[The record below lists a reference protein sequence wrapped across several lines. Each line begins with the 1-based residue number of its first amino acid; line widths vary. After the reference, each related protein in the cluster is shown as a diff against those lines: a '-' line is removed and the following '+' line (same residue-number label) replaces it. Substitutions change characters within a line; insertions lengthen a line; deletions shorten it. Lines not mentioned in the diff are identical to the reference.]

1 MPERNEH
8 NLKTVEIKIQPDAS
22 LITVP
27 LGAVRA
33 YAANYFEDK
42 KTVERIVL
50 AVEEALNN
58 VFSYSL
64 ADRMEHI
71 TVTAEAADGEFT
83 VSVLDR
89 GLPGDYEQ
97 TLKGEA
103 RLGLTL
109 MENIMDEVS
118 VENRGFDG
126 RRQRMVKYYSRI
138 PDLDDPAKKDES
150 PIENAEITV
159 RSPKKDEMLELGRL
173 FYQEYVL
180 TYPNDIVYYPD
191 RFYAAV
197 AKDQIHSTVAVDQFG
212 NVAGHH
218 ATWRWTNVPGA
229 WEEGM
234 AVVSSR
240 YRNAGILKKMVARTG
255 DYVLNEAKVPMFLN
269 GCVMTHPYSQKTGL
283 SFGHGATG
291 FIFNAAPPEI
301 GLTLFKKDGE
311 LISEAMCIYIRDHEN
326 SRTVYI
332 PEELTEA
339 ARIIYGSLRAVRE
352 LVTDDRPIEPELT
365 VGQWTFSPRMRN
377 GNINYTHHGKDFA
390 GRLHS
395 DLFELKERGAETV
408 TLYLSLE
415 QPGLPQ
421 AYEAAKAEGFFF
433 TAIIPCVEQGDV
445 LQMQKQIR
453 YPVNYDK
460 LVTVEP
466 WTSLLEIVRKLDPDQ
481 N

>member
-1 MPERNEH
+1 MKP
-8 NLKTVEIKIQPDAS
+8 VEIKIQPDAS

-33 YAANYFEDK
+33 YAANFFEDK

-97 TLKGEA
+97 TLKGED
-103 RLGLTL
+103 RLGLML
-109 MENIMDEVS
+109 MQNIMDEVA
-118 VENRGFDG
+118 VENRGFEG

-138 PDLDDPAKKDES
+138 PDLSAENASDDTTV
-150 PIENAEITV
+150 IENAVITV
-159 RSPKKDEMLELGRL
+159 RTPTKNEMLEIGRL
-173 FYQEYVL
+173 FYQEYIL

-218 ATWRWTNVPGA
+218 AAVQWSNVPGI
-229 WEEGM
+229 WELGM

-240 YRNAGILKKMVARTG
+240 YRNAGILSKLGQRTDSYIRDEIKAR
-255 DYVLNEAKVPMFLN
+255 MFLN
-269 GCVMTHPYSQKTGL
+269 GCITTHPYSQKTAL
-283 SFGHGATG
+283 KKENGAAG
-291 FIFNAAPPEI
+291 FLFNAAPPEI
-301 GLTLFKKDGE
+301 GRSTFKDDNDLT
-311 LISEAMCIYIRDHEN
+311 SEAFAVYACDRSERSVYLPDELKAAADLIYDNLHLPCTILTEPQPVE
-326 SRTVYI
+326 T
-332 PEELTEA
+332 ELTE
-339 ARIIYGSLRAVRE
+339 
-352 LVTDDRPIEPELT
+352 
-365 VGQWTFSPRMRN
+365 GQWLFNPRLRI
-377 GNINYTHHGKDFA
+377 GNINYTRHGKDFA
-390 GRLHS
+390 GRLKA
-395 DLFELKERGAETV
+395 DLYELKSRGSEMV
-408 TLYLSLE
+408 QLFLSME
-415 QPGLPQ
+415 QPGVDK

-433 TAIIPCVEQGDV
+433 TAIIPNAEQGDV
-445 LQMQKQIR
+445 LHMQKMYSRVIE
-453 YPVNYDK
+453 YEK

-466 WTSLLEIVRKLDPDQ
+466 WTTLLGMIRALDPDQ